1 MSAGAGNTAIAM
13 VLELPSTI
21 GVDSLMMVMKA
32 MMMTTMM
39 MMVLLLLITELAAQ
53 ALGLRFWGLGI

>member
-1 MSAGAGNTAIAM
+1 M
-13 VLELPSTI
+13 VPELLELPSTI

-39 MMVLLLLITELAAQ
+39 MMVLLLLMTELAAQ